1 MTEYAT
7 TFLSSQRG
15 LPAHVMSIM
24 IFFVII
30 KRAVLP
36 GKKKLAEFDDER
48 LKQIILK
55 DNPIFL
61 MSVLSAMMFV
71 LSQAVSCLGDHREEP
86 EMCYPVVQ
94 SCCVAMWFGCTAF
107 AAHVL
112 ILPFK
117 TSSYDITDF
126 MRFNMS
132 FHEQCQALVGIWSVV
147 VVLFVFASGVAL
159 DEKLASFW
167 MFTHTIEPWGLTVRG
182 SLFFLTML
190 MMLIGLGMT
199 AIPEERI
206 RAQSERQ
213 QRRSRRL
220 FRIAEYIRIKFR
232 STKPG
237 EWCPAL
243 RYCCLILSII
253 LQLSS
258 LMYYHYQSN
267 DYYEALK
274 WHDGSVVFVSAG
286 YILGTLFS
294 ATRPKSTSWWQK
306 NFPNVA
312 PLNFLGLGIYAVWSG
327 NRFWG
332 SGEIVLGVVGLMIR
346 PLFLNARK
354 LTANLAE
361 ADLDEHLSS
370 SLTSSFVI
378 IPSITFLIAEV
389 FSCYTTELERG
400 FCYQLF
406 LGNWTVAMW
415 LGLSFLVS
423 LVYGSIIFKHYTFE
437 DWCFFNVEATLE
449 NFSRCISAF
458 ITTALSFFIFGLR
471 SFNVLQD
478 EPPYNPDEIGDKE
491 YKSAGRKLFY
501 FSGWLCAIVLN
512 IIILDATISG
522 LKVAKL
528 QKMTEVHEEEDLEGH
543 TPLLYKIFEAL
554 SKIEARL
561 HLSQFS
567 VGENTARI
575 SSLYTE
581 ILFLTCIVGCI
592 VQTVGLFLGT
602 FCTGF
607 ARSIGIFIQ
616 IAYWLG
622 VILHGA
628 LLTAYIFSD
637 IESAPINVR
646 KKTIVKVSFLSV
658 HILKIFRWV
667 YEGGW
672 LWCCYDVF
680 CFLITMLLLK
690 AMDKNHQA
698 CADQFSVKERRQH
711 LVLCFKIMV
720 ANLPT
725 QLYFVGELV
734 ACLVR
739 QLHLQRKSPDEHKF
753 ELLDNSCLDIFY
765 GILPLALF
773 NGFCIVQYINY
784 GLYSEMQHNIE
795 NVATLNLT
803 QFNLYRTGNSV
814 VLIGL
819 AVFAYSLRHENGYMD
834 TRDWT
839 TLYVLVGIFWTLVI
853 TETALTFVFRVY
865 KLIAASLSSRSR
877 SSSSSRPSLQKP
889 DRDKLSMEERL
900 EDRETSMWD
909 GGSKGTKRT
918 TVISYGRSASKQ
930 ENTRKKS
937 DEEKGRVFEIS
948 PGFL

>member
-286 YILGTLFS
+286 YI
-294 ATRPKSTSWWQK
+294 
-306 NFPNVA
+306 
-312 PLNFLGLGIYAVWSG
+312 
-327 NRFWG
+327 
-332 SGEIVLGVVGLMIR
+332 
-346 PLFLNARK
+346 
-354 LTANLAE
+354 LAE

-646 KKTIVKVSFLSV
+646 KKTIVK
-658 HILKIFRWV
+658 
-667 YEGGW
+667 
-672 LWCCYDVF
+672 
-680 CFLITMLLLK
+680 
-690 AMDKNHQA
+690 
-698 CADQFSVKERRQH
+698 
-711 LVLCFKIMV
+711 
-720 ANLPT
+720 
-725 QLYFVGELV
+725 
-734 ACLVR
+734 
-739 QLHLQRKSPDEHKF
+739 
-753 ELLDNSCLDIFY
+753 
-765 GILPLALF
+765 
-773 NGFCIVQYINY
+773 
-784 GLYSEMQHNIE
+784 HNIE